1 MNNGEMEVVLCVH
14 IYPRQ
19 LIGHGSEQ
27 MVVSLLL
34 ADLKLEPSL
43 GVRLRLSTCG
53 EEPRIWTECWCYT
66 EARPPP
72 TVHHTGLVH
81 PATHSGS
88 ALASP
93 LNTPTSTLC
102 LYISKYLHIYTS
114 AHLHIYT
121 STHLHIYI
129 STYLHIYVCL
139 HSHLRSS
146 VQWLL
151 TSVCCAVSGP
161 RQWVGRKWRQRY

>member
-1 MNNGEMEVVLCVH
+1 
-14 IYPRQ
+14 
-19 LIGHGSEQ
+19 

-43 GVRLRLSTCG
+43 GVRLSLSTCG

-114 AHLHIYT
+114 AHLHIYI
-121 STHLHIYI
+121 STYLHIYI
-129 STYLHIYVCL
+129 STYLHVYISTY
-139 HSHLRSS
+139 LR
-146 VQWLL
+146 LPPL
-151 TSVCCAVSGP
+151 TSQIICAMATDISLLCGVWTP
-161 RQWVGRKWRQRY
+161 PVGGEKMKTKILI